1 MSASPADRT
10 PGRTPGQ
17 TPNGVLG
24 PIKRRA
30 QADPMVRPKARQKP
44 RPQQFANSS
53 ASPNLQAN
61 GIRTPGPGQ
70 KQAMPQHPGRPNP
83 AFSRPSPAPMNYSEN
98 ASSGFSSRIVGE
110 YRDYPLVMT
119 KRALMEGFRNHVAR
133 FSSKR
138 NVDPRNTNEFERPVR
153 LHRRD
158 PRAPP
163 AGGGGV
169 KGEDQAISGT
179 EGIDDKEK
187 ERQDI
192 LRAEREA
199 QRAADMAL
207 VAPAVS
213 TGGGKK
219 LGHFQKKTEQVYR
232 NDKTEAQKKQSQ
244 LRYEEALP
252 WHLEDFDNKSTW
264 VGSYEAALSDTYAM
278 MHQGPDGAF
287 RVVPLQKWYKFTQ
300 KNQFKTL
307 TIDEAETRFN
317 KKVKEP
323 RWFMDSEQAR
333 LQRQTELENKRA
345 GSKLFLGK
353 REKAGGGSGSAAP
366 IVKHENADA
375 DDLDFIE
382 DRFAD
387 DEEHMVFEEDD
398 DTKEAEERIKKDQLQ
413 ANVFDLKEEKE
424 YEKQELLEKKE
435 KEAQKKLGKSVKKAL
450 KRREKNYIY
459 DSDSSDNP
467 YTSQSES
474 DDTETERLKEE
485 EAKKEEER
493 KKAENRNTPDRE
505 KKKSKSSGA
514 SGTNTPS
521 GRPSKHDPLKN
532 STSTTNLKK
541 RAGSPLNSEASGNE
555 SSRKKQKKKH
565 PLTTDQPQISST
577 LQPPS
582 RPESPPIP
590 TGKDTKIP
598 AKRRHGSGSDTEGNA
613 GSGGD
618 MSDGTRKK
626 KLKLT
631 MSSKNGSPHGSRAGS
646 PDLTNGTKPAPGTSR
661 AGSPGP
667 SPPPPPPAET
677 QTAPFPTGEEVRSK
691 IPPTGITVGEL
702 LACFK
707 GAVATVEQK
716 TRFTALMRQYSR
728 FDKTTR
734 KLMPVD
740 P

>member
-1 MSASPADRT
+1 MSASPIGST

-17 TPNGVLG
+17 TPKGVRG
-24 PIKRRA
+24 PMKRRP

-44 RPQQFANSS
+44 RPQQSVISNPPSI
-53 ASPNLQAN
+53 LQAS
-61 GIRTPGPGQ
+61 GVRAPGLGQ
-70 KQAMPQHPGRPNP
+70 TQVMPQHPGRPTP
-83 AFSRPSPAPMNYSEN
+83 AFSRPPPAPMNYSEN
-98 ASSGFSSRIVGE
+98 ASSGFSSREVGE
-110 YRDYPLVMT
+110 FHDYPLVLT

-169 KGEDQAISGT
+169 KGEDQTMGGT
-179 EGIDDKEK
+179 DGMDDKEK
-187 ERQDI
+187 ERQSI

-199 QRAADMAL
+199 QRAADMAV

-213 TGGGKK
+213 TGGGKR
-219 LGHFQKKTEQVYR
+219 LGNFQKKTEQVYR

-264 VGSYEAALSDTYAM
+264 VGSYEAALSDTYAT

-287 RVVPLQKWYKFTQ
+287 RVMPLQKWYKFTQ

-333 LQRQTELENKRA
+333 LQRQTELENKKA
-345 GSKLFLGK
+345 GNKLFLGK
-353 REKAGGGSGSAAP
+353 REKGGGGSGLAVP
-366 IVKHENADA
+366 KVKQENADA

-398 DTKEAEERIKKDQLQ
+398 DTKEAGERIKKDQLE

-450 KRREKNYIY
+450 KRREKNYVY
-459 DSDSSDNP
+459 DSDSSGNP
-467 YTSQSES
+467 YTSQVI
-474 DDTETERLKEE
+474 
-485 EAKKEEER
+485 
-493 KKAENRNTPDRE
+493 
-505 KKKSKSSGA
+505 
-514 SGTNTPS
+514 
-521 GRPSKHDPLKN
+521 
-532 STSTTNLKK
+532 
-541 RAGSPLNSEASGNE
+541 
-555 SSRKKQKKKH
+555 
-565 PLTTDQPQISST
+565 LT
-577 LQPPS
+577 
-582 RPESPPIP
+582 
-590 TGKDTKIP
+590 
-598 AKRRHGSGSDTEGNA
+598 
-613 GSGGD
+613 
-618 MSDGTRKK
+618 
-626 KLKLT
+626 LT
-631 MSSKNGSPHGSRAGS
+631 ISPHS
-646 PDLTNGTKPAPGTSR
+646 L
-661 AGSPGP
+661 
-667 SPPPPPPAET
+667 
-677 QTAPFPTGEEVRSK
+677 
-691 IPPTGITVGEL
+691 
-702 LACFK
+702 
-707 GAVATVEQK
+707 
-716 TRFTALMRQYSR
+716 TRFLE
-728 FDKTTR
+728 
-734 KLMPVD
+734 
-740 P
+740 

>member
-1 MSASPADRT
+1 MSASPAERT

-24 PIKRRA
+24 PIKRRP
-30 QADPMVRPKARQKP
+30 QADPMVRPKVRQKP
-44 RPQQFANSS
+44 RPQHFANSIAPS
-53 ASPNLQAN
+53 NLQAN
-61 GIRTPGPGQ
+61 GVRAPGPGQ
-70 KQAMPQHPGRPNP
+70 TQAMPQHPGRPNP
-83 AFSRPSPAPMNYSEN
+83 AFSRPPPAPMNYSEN
-98 ASSGFSSRIVGE
+98 ANSGFSSHIIGE

-138 NVDPRNTNEFERPVR
+138 NIDPRNTNEFERPVR

-169 KGEDQAISGT
+169 KGEDQAMGGT

-199 QRAADMAL
+199 QRAIDMAL
-207 VAPAVS
+207 VAPAINS
-213 TGGGKK
+213 GGGKK
-219 LGHFQKKTEQVYR
+219 LGNFQKKTEQVYR

-333 LQRQTELENKRA
+333 LQRQTELENKKA
-345 GSKLFLGK
+345 GNKLFLGE
-353 REKAGGGSGSAAP
+353 RENGGGGRRSAVP
-366 IVKHENADA
+366 KVKQENADA

-450 KRREKNYIY
+450 KRREKNYVY
-459 DSDSSDNP
+459 DSDSSNNP
-467 YTSQSES
+467 YTSQVYSM
-474 DDTETERLKEE
+474 
-485 EAKKEEER
+485 
-493 KKAENRNTPDRE
+493 
-505 KKKSKSSGA
+505 
-514 SGTNTPS
+514 
-521 GRPSKHDPLKN
+521 
-532 STSTTNLKK
+532 
-541 RAGSPLNSEASGNE
+541 
-555 SSRKKQKKKH
+555 
-565 PLTTDQPQISST
+565 LTIQAHS
-577 LQPPS
+577 
-582 RPESPPIP
+582 
-590 TGKDTKIP
+590 
-598 AKRRHGSGSDTEGNA
+598 
-613 GSGGD
+613 
-618 MSDGTRKK
+618 
-626 KLKLT
+626 LT
-631 MSSKNGSPHGSRAGS
+631 MSRASPTIR
-646 PDLTNGTKPAPGTSR
+646 KPNA
-661 AGSPGP
+661 
-667 SPPPPPPAET
+667 
-677 QTAPFPTGEEVRSK
+677 
-691 IPPTGITVGEL
+691 
-702 LACFK
+702 
-707 GAVATVEQK
+707 
-716 TRFTALMRQYSR
+716 
-728 FDKTTR
+728 
-734 KLMPVD
+734 
-740 P
+740 

>member
-1 MSASPADRT
+1 MSASPAERT

-17 TPNGVLG
+17 TPNGTLG
-24 PIKRRA
+24 PIKRRP

-44 RPQQFANSS
+44 RPQQSANSMAPS
-53 ASPNLQAN
+53 SLQAN
-61 GIRTPGPGQ
+61 GVRAPGPAPI
-70 KQAMPQHPGRPNP
+70 KAMPQHSARPNP
-83 AFSRPSPAPMNYSEN
+83 AFSRPPPAHVNYSEN
-98 ASSGFSSRIVGE
+98 ANSLFSSPATGE

-169 KGEDQAISGT
+169 KGEDQAMGGT
-179 EGIDDKEK
+179 DDMDDKEK
-187 ERQDI
+187 EKQDI

-207 VAPAVS
+207 VAPA
-213 TGGGKK
+213 TNPGGGKK
-219 LGHFQKKTEQVYR
+219 LSSFQKKTEQVYR

-333 LQRQTELENKRA
+333 LQRQTELENKKA
-345 GSKLFLGK
+345 GNKLFLGK
-353 REKAGGGSGSAAP
+353 HEKGSGEKRPAVP
-366 IVKHENADA
+366 KVKQENADA

-387 DEEHMVFEEDD
+387 DEEHMVFEDDD

-413 ANVFDLKEEKE
+413 ANIFDLKEEKE

-435 KEAQKKLGKSVKKAL
+435 KETQKKLGKSVKKAL
-450 KRREKNYIY
+450 KRREKNYVY
-459 DSDSSDNP
+459 DSDSSGNP
-467 YTSQSES
+467 YSSE
-474 DDTETERLKEE
+474 
-485 EAKKEEER
+485 
-493 KKAENRNTPDRE
+493 
-505 KKKSKSSGA
+505 
-514 SGTNTPS
+514 
-521 GRPSKHDPLKN
+521 
-532 STSTTNLKK
+532 
-541 RAGSPLNSEASGNE
+541 
-555 SSRKKQKKKH
+555 
-565 PLTTDQPQISST
+565 
-577 LQPPS
+577 
-582 RPESPPIP
+582 
-590 TGKDTKIP
+590 
-598 AKRRHGSGSDTEGNA
+598 
-613 GSGGD
+613 
-618 MSDGTRKK
+618 
-626 KLKLT
+626 
-631 MSSKNGSPHGSRAGS
+631 
-646 PDLTNGTKPAPGTSR
+646 
-661 AGSPGP
+661 
-667 SPPPPPPAET
+667 
-677 QTAPFPTGEEVRSK
+677 V
-691 IPPTGITVGEL
+691 
-702 LACFK
+702 
-707 GAVATVEQK
+707 
-716 TRFTALMRQYSR
+716 
-728 FDKTTR
+728 
-734 KLMPVD
+734 
-740 P
+740 